1 LTQQHRVARLDVAFG
16 NETSGYIMH
25 FPRRRFLTLAAGG
38 LALPAIRPAQ
48 AQDYPARPVRILV
61 GYSAG
66 GVSDILARLLA
77 QQLSERLGQPFVVE
91 DRPGAASNIATEA
104 VVRAAPDGYT
114 LLLAGLVNAINGS
127 LYKQLSFNFVRDV
140 APVSLV
146 SRSPLVMEV
155 NPSFPAK
162 TVPEFIAYAKAHP
175 DSINMACAGIGGA
188 THVSG
193 ELFQMMTGI
202 KMVTVAYNGSPP
214 ALADLIA
221 GRTQVMFDNV
231 ASSVPL
237 IQSGKL
243 RALATTTRIAALP
256 DTPAISEFVPGYA
269 ADVWNGI
276 VAPKNTPAPIVDK
289 LNSTLVAIMAD
300 PKVKAQMTAMGNTA
314 VSNSPAE
321 FARLIAADS
330 EKWAQVIKFADIK
343 L

>member
-1 LTQQHRVARLDVAFG
+1 MR
-16 NETSGYIMH
+16 
-25 FPRRRFLTLAAGG
+25 FPRRRFLTLSAGG
-38 LALPAIRPAQ
+38 LVLPAIPRFAL
-48 AQDYPARPVRILV
+48 AQDYPARPVHILV

-77 QQLSERLGQPFVVE
+77 QKLSDRLGQPFVVE

-114 LLLAGLVNAINGS
+114 LLLAGIVNAINGS
-127 LYKQLSFNFVRDV
+127 LYKQLTFNFVRDI

-155 NPSFPAK
+155 NPSFPAN

-175 DSINMACAGIGGA
+175 GDINMACAGIGGA
-188 THVSG
+188 THLSG

-202 KMVTVAYNGSPP
+202 NMVTVAYNGSPP

-237 IQSGKL
+237 IHAGKL
-243 RALATTTRIAALP
+243 RALATTDRIAALP
-256 DTPAISEFVPGYA
+256 DIPAISDFVPGYA

-276 VAPKNTPAPIVDK
+276 AAPKNTPAPIIDK
-289 LNSTLVAIMAD
+289 LNSALAAIMTD

-314 VSNSPAE
+314 TASSPAE
-321 FARLIAADS
+321 FAQLIAADS
-330 EKWAQVIKFADIK
+330 EKWAKVIKFAEIK
-343 L
+343 P

>member
-1 LTQQHRVARLDVAFG
+1 MQL
-16 NETSGYIMH
+16 S
-25 FPRRRFLTLAAGG
+25 RRRFLTFAAGG
-38 LALPAIRPAQ
+38 LALPAIPRFALAQ
-48 AQDYPARPVRILV
+48 EYPARAVRILV

-77 QQLSERLGQPFVVE
+77 QKLSERLGQPFVVE

-114 LLLAGLVNAINGS
+114 LLLAGIVNAINSS
-127 LYKQLSFNFVRDV
+127 LYKELTFNFMRDV

-162 TVPEFIAYAKAHP
+162 TVPEFIAYAKSHP
-175 DSINMACAGIGGA
+175 GTVDMACAGIGGA

-202 KMVTVAYNGSPP
+202 KMVTVTYNGSPP

-231 ASSVPL
+231 ASSVPF
-237 IQSGKL
+237 IHAGKL
-243 RALATTTRIAALP
+243 RALATTDRIAALP
-256 DTPAISEFVPGYA
+256 DIPAISDFVPGYA

-276 VAPKNTPAPIVDK
+276 AAPKNTPAPIIDK
-289 LNSTLVAIMAD
+289 LNSALAAIMAD

-314 VSNSPAE
+314 TASSPAE
-321 FARLIAADS
+321 FAQLIAADS
-330 EKWAQVIKFADIK
+330 EKWAKVIKFADIK
-343 L
+343 P